1 MRRAYALK
9 GRQREGSAR
18 GLASVIGSPTPSI
31 FTARSTTP
39 APRRGPV
46 IRYPSASQGNHLV
59 DASPYGRTGS
69 MSISNQDHI
78 PGTSRINV
86 SSRNMAPPSFIPT
99 HSIKKGQLPAT
110 SIPSNTSR
118 SYSIPNATPLRRRT
132 QPVPEPSSATRRM
145 WNWMGSF
152 LRSGSTEPTPEEYES
167 REWIPALPPITD
179 ADREALRHVSPQP
192 PKPKERIIPPK
203 EQVQLQHVPTP
214 VPIRNPPKLSHKSS
228 TGSVKDLIRSYESL
242 SEMENNDP
250 KSGSQKRNFVI
261 KKRSDASLSAASFD
275 SSRDIS
281 RRWSQDRSR
290 PMSTSLDNS
299 RSFDQSRNASTSFN
313 AQETRVRWSYTSK

>member
-1 MRRAYALK
+1 M
-9 GRQREGSAR
+9 
-18 GLASVIGSPTPSI
+18 P
-31 FTARSTTP
+31 
-39 APRRGPV
+39 
-46 IRYPSASQGNHLV
+46 
-59 DASPYGRTGS
+59 
-69 MSISNQDHI
+69 
-78 PGTSRINV
+78 
-86 SSRNMAPPSFIPT
+86 PPSFIPT
-99 HSIKKGQLPAT
+99 HSTKKGQLPAT
-110 SIPSNTSR
+110 SITSNTSR
-118 SYSIPNATPLRRRT
+118 PYSIPNATPLRRRT

-152 LRSGSTEPTPEEYES
+152 LRSGSTEPNSEEYES

-192 PKPKERIIPPK
+192 PKPKERIVPPK

-214 VPIRNPPKLSHKSS
+214 VPIRIPPKLSHKSS

-250 KSGSQKRNFVI
+250 KPGSQKRNFVI

-281 RRWSQDRSR
+281 GRWSQDRSR

-299 RSFDQSRNASTSFN
+299 RSFDRSGNASTSFN
-313 AQETRVRWSYTSK
+313 AQENRVRWSYTSK